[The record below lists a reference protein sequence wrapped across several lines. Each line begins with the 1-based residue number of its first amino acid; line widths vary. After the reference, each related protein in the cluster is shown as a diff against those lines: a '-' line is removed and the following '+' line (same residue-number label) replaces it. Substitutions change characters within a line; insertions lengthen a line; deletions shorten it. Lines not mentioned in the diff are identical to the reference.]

1 MAVWRGVKNLKALA
15 KSFLFR
21 RDEILFLSE
30 ASKLNFKIRLDKNI
44 YPDVKI

>member
-1 MAVWRGVKNLKALA
+1 MLKF
-15 KSFLFR
+15 KRFGEEFLFR
-21 RDEILFLSE
+21 QGEILFLSE

>member
-1 MAVWRGVKNLKALA
+1 MAKN
-15 KSFLFR
+15 FLFR
-21 RDEILFLSE
+21 QGEILFLSE